1 MNHLAAPATVSTGHN
16 ENTKARHTAIIKNL
30 GHFGLVPPG
39 SFSLT
44 SDYLSVLLDGT
55 VIGYVKLENADTMAM
70 ALRALK
76 VQNGMMDPQSDV
88 RRWMDCTVGPFDV
101 STLDLINTHLPP
113 FPEDPNARVPW
124 DLEIVLVKPGGKQY
138 PALFLFS
145 TPARMRRPVRCLIL
159 ITGA

>member
-1 MNHLAAPATVSTGHN
+1 MKSRHAAIV
-16 ENTKARHTAIIKNL
+16 KNL

-113 FPEDPNARVPW
+113 FPEDANARVPW

-145 TPARMRRPVRCLIL
+145 TPARMRRPVRCFFFAVCLL
-159 ITGA
+159 